1 MIRRVL
7 LAGVILALAGCAS
20 AATDYAAQRKA
31 MVERQL
37 KGRGIKDP
45 RVLAAMAKVPRHLF
59 VPEAQKPHA
68 YEDRPLP
75 IGLGQTISQP
85 YVVALMTEAVR
96 IKPGDK
102 VLEIGTGSGYQAAV
116 LSEITPK
123 AFTIEILPALADAA
137 RKRLREL
144 GYPTVQVKTGDGY
157 LGWPQQ
163 APFDAIIVTAA
174 PGKIPPKL
182 VEQLKEG
189 GRMVVPVGERDKQ
202 RLTLVEKQGGKLKIT
217 NLAPVAFVPM
227 VHGETKKP

>member
-20 AATDYAAQRKA
+20 AATDYASQRKA

-85 YVVALMTEAVR
+85 YVVALMTEAVHL
-96 IKPGDK
+96 KPGDK

-123 AFTIEILPALADAA
+123 VFTIEILPALADAA

-189 GRMVVPVGERDKQ
+189 GRMVVPVGEPPAQ

-227 VHGETKKP
+227 VHGEARKP

>member
-1 MIRRVL
+1 
-7 LAGVILALAGCAS
+7 
-20 AATDYAAQRKA
+20 
-31 MVERQL
+31 
-37 KGRGIKDP
+37 
-45 RVLAAMAKVPRHLF
+45 
-59 VPEAQKPHA
+59 
-68 YEDRPLP
+68 
-75 IGLGQTISQP
+75 
-85 YVVALMTEAVR
+85 MTEAVR

-123 AFTIEILPALADAA
+123 VFTIEILPALADAA

-182 VEQLKEG
+182 VEQLKDG
-189 GRMVVPVGERDKQ
+189 GRMVVPVGEPPAQ
-202 RLTLVEKQGGKLKIT
+202 RLTLVEKQGGRLKIT